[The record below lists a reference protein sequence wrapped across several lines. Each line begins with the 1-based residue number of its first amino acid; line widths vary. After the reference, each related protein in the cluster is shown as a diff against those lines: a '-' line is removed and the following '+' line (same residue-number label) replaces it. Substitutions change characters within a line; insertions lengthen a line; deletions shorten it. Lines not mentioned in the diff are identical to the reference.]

1 MNILSNII
9 AASAL
14 FLTLSCAQAATLVL
28 DTYIGHADIGSS
40 KEANEKE
47 VLAAAIAQWEST
59 GTLYDN
65 NSGAWE
71 STGIDT
77 TEFTKVD
84 TAGDEYDSTTG
95 YNYLTV
101 SDEPSYFVL
110 KFGAGQNDYDLF
122 FFKNEISYNQ
132 LVWDNDFLFDALC
145 AENSTSTCDQNAK
158 VQGLSHY
165 LYSGDVSAVPAV
177 PIPAAAWLFGSAFL
191 GLMGVAR
198 KRTKVA

>member
-14 FLTLSCAQAATLVL
+14 FLTFSGAQAATAPLL
-28 DTYIGHADIGSS
+28 DTYIGRADIGSS
-40 KEANEKE
+40 NETNEKE
-47 VLAAAIAQWEST
+47 VLAAAITQWEDT
-59 GTLYDN
+59 TTLYDY
-65 NSGAWE
+65 NSGAWT
-71 STGIDT
+71 STGTDT

-84 TAGDEYDSTTG
+84 AAGDVEDLGTG

-110 KFGAGQNDYDLF
+110 KFGAGLNDYDLF

-132 LVWDNDFLFDALC
+132 LVWDNEFLLGLLC
-145 AENSTSTCDQNAK
+145 AVDSTSTCDVNAK

-165 LYSGDVSAVPAV
+165 LYSGDVSAV